1 MNVKPNRQL
10 EKYLDGYPPEWRAQV
25 LEFLDGGRRSFD
37 VEILELA
44 GTEFQQK
51 VWREMMKIPFG
62 QTRSYKQIAAAIGRP
77 KAYRAVANACGRNP
91 FPIIIP
97 CHRVVATG
105 GIGGFSLGV
114 GLKKQL
120 LKLESN

>member
-1 MNVKPNRQL
+1 MKVKPNRQL

-25 LEFLDGGRRSFD
+25 FEFLDGRRRSFE
-37 VEILELA
+37 VEILELG

-51 VWREMMKIPFG
+51 VWLEMMKIPFG

-77 KAYRAVANACGRNP
+77 RAYRAVANACGRNP

-105 GIGGFSLGV
+105 GIGGFSLGLA
-114 GLKKQL
+114 LKKQL
-120 LKLESN
+120 LKLEAD